1 MAFERIFRIF
11 TSLIFKMFLLSFY
24 LIQSLRYCQTRHRS
38 NLIPLMLFFENS
50 PTIFD
55 KDNDL
60 VNYSETVVKHS
71 QQIYP
76 KTYCLS
82 NNEGLNV

>member
-1 MAFERIFRIF
+1 
-11 TSLIFKMFLLSFY
+11 
-24 LIQSLRYCQTRHRS
+24 
-38 NLIPLMLFFENS
+38 MLFFENS

-82 NNEGLNV
+82 NNEGLNVWRKVEYKETRVEA